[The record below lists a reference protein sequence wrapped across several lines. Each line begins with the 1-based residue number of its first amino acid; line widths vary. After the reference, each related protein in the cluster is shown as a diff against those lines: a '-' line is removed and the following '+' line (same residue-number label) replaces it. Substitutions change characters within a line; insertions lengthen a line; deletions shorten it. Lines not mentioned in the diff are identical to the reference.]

1 MKPVDQTCFSGFV
14 GGIPEGTP
22 PEEIG
27 NCLQAAVASILE
39 MPLEAVPHFAASE
52 GDWGEEMVAWL
63 RVQQYG
69 FINLTD
75 PTKPWPGFHL
85 MSGKSPRGDYLHT
98 VVARGDEVA
107 HDPHPSR
114 AGVLDVQDRWLF
126 VPFDPANAGR
136 YPELP

>member
-1 MKPVDQTCFSGFV
+1 MKFVDQTHFSGFV
-14 GGIPEGTP
+14 GDIPDGTP

-27 NCLQAAVASILE
+27 NCLQAAIASLLE

-52 GDWGEEMVAWL
+52 GDWAAEMIEWL

-69 FINLTD
+69 FVNLTNQA
-75 PTKPWPGFHL
+75 KPWPGFHL
-85 MSGKSPRGDYLHT
+85 LSGKSPRGDFLHT
-98 VVARGDEVA
+98 VVARGDQIV

-114 AGVLDVQDRWLF
+114 DGVRDAQDRWLL
-126 VPFDPANAGR
+126 VPFDPANAGA